1 MKHPLAITIATALAA
16 CAIAG
21 AAPLK
26 PEQVPAES
34 SWFLHLDL
42 DGLRTTETG
51 KQLVTSRRTPA
62 LRCGST
68 TARNS
73 RSTTSPASSVNAPV
87 R

>member
-16 CAIAG
+16 CTIAG

-42 DGLRTTETG
+42 DGLRATETG
-51 KQLVTSRRTPA
+51 KEQFGAFVNDASRAGRFLLDA
-62 LRCGST
+62 LPSLADR
-68 TARNS
+68 
-73 RSTTSPASSVNAPV
+73 
-87 R
+87 